1 MPFRC
6 LLRIRFAEKFLKGA
20 CARQDENHKS
30 YIGSCEWDFCQKENF
45 SLAELPLRAKK
56 YGAGGMIPDFPGSPY
71 STDSP
76 YSLPRFAVSPGCQ
89 QPHRRPA
96 DLTSGPAILT
106 GVRRISQAGQQPHRR
121 PADLTCGRRPLLMIR
136 QFP

>member
-20 CARQDENHKS
+20 CALQDENHKS
-30 YIGSCEWDFCQKENF
+30 SIGSCEWDFCQKENF

-76 YSLPRFAVSPGCQ
+76 YSLPRFAVSPGCR

-96 DLTSGPAILT
+96 DLTSGPAASQVSGGSHKRAGSLT
-106 GVRRISQAGQQPHRR
+106 DIRRIS
-121 PADLTCGRRPLLMIR
+121 PAVASR
-136 QFP
+136 F